1 LPSRT
6 DPNLIH
12 IDLSADHAKSDMTKR
27 TFDPLDQYAVEV
39 SNFARAVRGEDAP
52 FYGLSDA
59 RANMAVVD
67 AIFASAAKG
76 AWANVE

>member
-1 LPSRT
+1 VTTR
-6 DPNLIH
+6 
-12 IDLSADHAKSDMTKR
+12 A
-27 TFDPLDQYAVEV
+27 FEPLDQYEAEV
-39 SNFARAVRGEDAP
+39 SNFARAVRGEDVP